1 MKDYK
6 AMWENVGNI
15 MKNTMSELRFDIWLA
30 DLQFEKVDEDEQVVR
45 IGCRDPFRA
54 AYIVRQFGDDLDK
67 AVQLVYGEG
76 FRVSIAFDKDLEV
89 KDDRLKAKMTSY
101 NAEHKV
107 RAMLV
112 VNCDVDDEEL
122 IDLKLGEFAEVR
134 R

>member
-15 MKNTMSELRFDIWLA
+15 MKNTMSGLRFDIWLA

-76 FRVSIAFDKDLEV
+76 FRASIAFDKALETEE
-89 KDDRLKAKMTSY
+89 DRLKVHTTSY
-101 NAEHKV
+101 DVEHKV

-112 VNCDVDDEEL
+112 VNYDVDDEEL
-122 IDLKLGEFAEVR
+122 IGLKLGEFAEMR